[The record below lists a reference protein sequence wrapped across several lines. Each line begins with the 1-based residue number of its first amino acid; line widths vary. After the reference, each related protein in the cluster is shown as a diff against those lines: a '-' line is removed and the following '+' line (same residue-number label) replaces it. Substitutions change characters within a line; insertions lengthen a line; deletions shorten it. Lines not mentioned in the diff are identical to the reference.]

1 MELKEDFMTDSYLK
15 TDAFSY
21 MGLHK
26 KAHREIDR
34 LITSE
39 NSMDI
44 ISSMDHALNA
54 AFSIFHL
61 LEWKEHLDQSADT
74 QSKKIKARDLCT
86 NSNNKSLLL
95 LHDVVTR
102 NKHVTVSAPM
112 HPGDIEP
119 KIEEDCNF
127 ICTQSGDYLV
137 TEDNRRLVTEG
148 SKITV
153 YFGDEIATNVLSE
166 ALGYF
171 NAEN

>member
-1 MELKEDFMTDSYLK
+1 MTDNYLN

-26 KAHREIDR
+26 KAQREIDR

-44 ISSMDHALNA
+44 IASVDHALNA

-61 LEWKEHLDQSADT
+61 LEWKDHLDQSADT
-74 QSKKIKARDLCT
+74 QNKKTKARNLCK
-86 NSNNKSLLL
+86 NSNNESLLL

-102 NKHVTVSAPM
+102 NKHVTVSAPL
-112 HPGDIEP
+112 HSGAIEP
-119 KIEEDCNF
+119 KVEKECNF
-127 ICTQSGDYLV
+127 LCTQSGDYLV

-153 YFGDEIATNVLSE
+153 YLGDKIATNVLSE

>member
-1 MELKEDFMTDSYLK
+1 MTDSYLK

-21 MGLHK
+21 LGLHK

-44 ISSMDHALNA
+44 ISSVDHALNA

-61 LEWKEHLDQSADT
+61 LEWQDHSDQLADK
-74 QSKKIKARDLCT
+74 QKKKTKARDLCK

-119 KIEEDCNF
+119 KVEEDCNF

-148 SKITV
+148 SKIIV
-153 YFGDEIATNVLSE
+153 YFGDKIATNVLSG

>member
-1 MELKEDFMTDSYLK
+1 MELKEDYMTDSYLK

-26 KAHREIDR
+26 KAQREIDR

-39 NSMDI
+39 NGMDI
-44 ISSMDHALNA
+44 ISSVDHALNA

-61 LEWKEHLDQSADT
+61 LEWKDNLNQSANA
-74 QSKKIKARDLCT
+74 QAKKPKARYLCEK
-86 NSNNKSLLL
+86 SNNKSLLL

-102 NKHVTVSAPM
+102 NKHVTVSSPL
-112 HPGDIEP
+112 HSSDIEP

-127 ICTQSGDYLV
+127 LCTQSGDYLV

-148 SKITV
+148 SKIIV
-153 YFGDEIATNVLSE
+153 YFGDEIATNVLSD